1 MHPVI
6 TQQLVADHIR
16 EIHARAEA
24 ERRARQARRP
34 RRRAPSIRLSGL
46 VAGVLGVV
54 HTSGEQRSA
63 LVRGGDG
70 LNKNGGAL
78 EDVRVGL
85 AETGEELLVPR
96 PRPHERL
103 TSAKTT

>member
-6 TQQLVADHIR
+6 RQQLVAEHIR

-24 ERRARQARRP
+24 ERRSRQARRP
-34 RRRAPSIRLSGL
+34 RRRAPSIRLSGV
-46 VAGVLGVV
+46 VAAVLGVV
-54 HTSGEQRSA
+54 HTSGEQRLA
-63 LVRGGDG
+63 LARRGDG
-70 LNKNGGAL
+70 LHKNGGAL

-85 AETGEELLVPR
+85 AEKGEEPLVPR
-96 PRPHERL
+96 PHHHEHL